1 MTTLSKKKKIE
12 DAYRYSRYAPA
23 MIPRQK
29 LLYGEQRKR
38 KIFDVPDNEGKD
50 LDMEGW
56 AFFPRPSE
64 EEEAEED
71 RIQRLESEALKQ
83 IQRLEENP
91 EDIDRETDLLVKKIK
106 KRSRKR
112 MHTSN

>member
-1 MTTLSKKKKIE
+1 MNDFYCQILT
-12 DAYRYSRYAPA
+12 
-23 MIPRQK
+23 QK
-29 LLYGEQRKR
+29 LVYGEQRKR
-38 KIFDVPDNEGKD
+38 KVFDVPDNEGKD

-64 EEEAEED
+64 EEA
-71 RIQRLESEALKQ
+71 RIERLEREALQ
-83 IQRLEENP
+83 QMSQSY

-112 MHTSN
+112 